1 MTPGTPKPAAPFVVR
16 STTARD
22 TFIAILV
29 ATVILGFLGY
39 GIFHMS
45 QPVQGNQL
53 TGTVAAKKFTPLK
66 EQFVDFDGRKLKG
79 TRESEGEYV
88 LKVRVDGAD
97 GGRIYEVPVAK
108 GLFEAKKEG
117 DKVIFMRP
125 RSEQK

>member
-22 TFIAILV
+22 TLIAILV

>member
-22 TFIAILV
+22 TIIAILV

-39 GIFHMS
+39 GIFYMA

-53 TGTVAAKKFTPLK
+53 TGTVVAKKFTPLK

-88 LKVRVDGAD
+88 LKVRVDAD
-97 GGRIYEVPVAK
+97 GGRVYEVPVAK

-117 DKVIFMRP
+117 DKATFIRP

>member
-1 MTPGTPKPAAPFVVR
+1 MTPGTPKPTAPFVVR

-22 TFIAILV
+22 TIIAILV

-39 GIFHMS
+39 GVFHMS

-53 TGTVAAKKFTPLK
+53 TGTVVAKKFTPLK

-88 LKVRVDGAD
+88 LKVRVDAD
-97 GGRIYEVPVAK
+97 GGRVYEVPVAK

-117 DKVIFMRP
+117 DSVTFMRP
-125 RSEQK
+125 RSEQR